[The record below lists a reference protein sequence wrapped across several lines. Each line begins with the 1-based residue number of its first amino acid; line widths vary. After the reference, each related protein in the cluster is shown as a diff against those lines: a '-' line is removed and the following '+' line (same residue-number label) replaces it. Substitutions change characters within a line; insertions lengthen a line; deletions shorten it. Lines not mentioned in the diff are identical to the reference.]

1 MDDKTTAEIMEQTRY
16 RILLIE
22 DDKLDQMAFERFVR
36 SEKLPYDYRIAGSVS
51 EARKILDCEQ
61 FDVIVADYSLGD
73 GTAMDILSSVED
85 LPIILT
91 TGAADERVAIEAW
104 KAGAYD
110 YIAKDSDR
118 TYLKAI
124 PKAVENAIDRMKM
137 EKALERKQKN
147 LEAIF
152 DAAPIGMLL
161 ANENMVITRVNY
173 AVRQMLHR
181 DYPQIINR
189 QIGDALGC
197 IRGSHGQRGCEN
209 CFFSSGCLLRQAME
223 IVRDLERPVHDVEMY
238 TTLKIYNQETKLWL
252 RISAEPVRIDD
263 RKYVLL
269 AIDDITER
277 KQAEEEHR
285 LAEEKLKETME
296 LKSQFISTVSHEIR
310 TPLAAIKEGIAIVLD
325 EVTGPINEDQKK
337 FLDIV
342 KRNTDRLS
350 DLINNVLD
358 FQKLGSDNTIPDIQS
373 NDIEQILSDVHETM
387 ALYAKRSEVELSVDC
402 ARGLPKAEFDRDKI
416 IQVLTNLVSNAIKF
430 TPRQGRVSVN
440 VRHREG
446 ELVIGISDTG
456 MGIPKEAL
464 PKIFERFYRVKRPG
478 KEIQGTGLGL
488 AIVHKI
494 VMMHGGR
501 IEVESEI
508 DRGTA
513 FTVFL
518 PVKAKSPPEQ
528 SSTQM
533 DELLENS
540 ITG

>member
-1 MDDKTTAEIMEQTRY
+1 
-16 RILLIE
+16 
-22 DDKLDQMAFERFVR
+22 
-36 SEKLPYDYRIAGSVS
+36 
-51 EARKILDCEQ
+51 
-61 FDVIVADYSLGD
+61 
-73 GTAMDILSSVED
+73 
-85 LPIILT
+85 
-91 TGAADERVAIEAW
+91 
-104 KAGAYD
+104 
-110 YIAKDSDR
+110 
-118 TYLKAI
+118 
-124 PKAVENAIDRMKM
+124 
-137 EKALERKQKN
+137 
-147 LEAIF
+147 
-152 DAAPIGMLL
+152 
-161 ANENMVITRVNY
+161 
-173 AVRQMLHR
+173 
-181 DYPQIINR
+181 
-189 QIGDALGC
+189 
-197 IRGSHGQRGCEN
+197 
-209 CFFSSGCLLRQAME
+209 
-223 IVRDLERPVHDVEMY
+223 
-238 TTLKIYNQETKLWL
+238 
-252 RISAEPVRIDD
+252 
-263 RKYVLL
+263 
-269 AIDDITER
+269 
-277 KQAEEEHR
+277 
-285 LAEEKLKETME
+285 
-296 LKSQFISTVSHEIR
+296 
-310 TPLAAIKEGIAIVLD
+310 
-325 EVTGPINEDQKK
+325 
-337 FLDIV
+337 
-342 KRNTDRLS
+342 
-350 DLINNVLD
+350 
-358 FQKLGSDNTIPDIQS
+358 
-373 NDIEQILSDVHETM
+373 M